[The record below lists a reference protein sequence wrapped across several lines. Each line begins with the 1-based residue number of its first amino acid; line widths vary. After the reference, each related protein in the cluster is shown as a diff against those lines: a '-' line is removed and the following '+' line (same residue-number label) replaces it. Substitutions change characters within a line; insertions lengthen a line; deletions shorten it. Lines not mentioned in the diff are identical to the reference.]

1 MANASTN
8 SGKSGTAAPRVK
20 QKRMTGGSSRLGMWL
35 GSIWRQRWLSLTS
48 AWILCAVGWAA
59 VALWPSHYMS
69 SAVVYADL
77 HRLIDQET
85 LAKSEAGNGS
95 SEQDPV
101 ALLRG
106 LLLNE
111 ESLSEVRN
119 ALILDDLSA
128 SSLGNDIMI
137 GSTAPTLFVASYH
150 HKDPGTAHQ
159 VLERLFQGLSE
170 RSSEAASEEAVGLQ
184 QQVAKLQD
192 QVQKAEE
199 NLAKFQ
205 QANASLVED
214 AAGQTA
220 EIPELEQEVADLRQK
235 IDNAVIER
243 DDIAGQLAQLPLE
256 QQQVSEASAEGGLS
270 ESQAEE
276 LAGLEAKLAELRERY
291 ADSHPYV
298 SAVVK
303 AIETLTAEADTAQQA
318 GAESR
323 EAEFNEQLDA
333 LKRQHEE
340 KIAELAAFNNELA
353 NKQREIDHLSALT
366 DSTTSVEAEQSRLEQ
381 AIDDLEASLVNLVA
395 RGGALER
402 QTDNETGQEDGNV
415 GQTSFRLING
425 PNLPDKPT
433 GPARL
438 LCLALV
444 LLGGVT
450 VGGGIAVLRNRSK
463 GVFESAWQLKQR
475 FDVGVLGTVSEV
487 LSPAE
492 QKRLG
497 HSRLVFGLCCAG
509 LLCLFSG
516 LAVAELMN
524 VLTPWGDRL
533 RTELL
538 G

>member
-1 MANASTN
+1 MAKSSTENGNA
-8 SGKSGTAAPRVK
+8 GIAAPRMK
-20 QKRMTGGSSRLGMWL
+20 QKRMIGGSSRLGMWL

-48 AWILCAVGWAA
+48 AWMLCAAGWAA

-85 LAKSEAGNGS
+85 LADSQAAENS
-95 SEQDPV
+95 SEQAPV
-101 ALLRG
+101 ALLKG
-106 LLLNE
+106 LLLSE
-111 ESLSEVRN
+111 ESLSNIRN
-119 ALILDDLSA
+119 ALTLDELSA
-128 SSLGNDIMI
+128 SNLRSDIMI

-150 HKDPGTAHQ
+150 HKDPGIAHQ
-159 VLERLFQGLSE
+159 VLERLFLGLSE
-170 RSSEAASEEAVGLQ
+170 RTSEAASEETVGLQ
-184 QQVAKLQD
+184 QQVADLQG

-205 QANASLVED
+205 QANAGLADD

-235 IDNAVIER
+235 IANAVLER
-243 DDIAGQLAQLPLE
+243 DEVAGQLAELPRE
-256 QQQVSEASAEGGLS
+256 QQASEEASAEGGLS
-270 ESQAEE
+270 ENQAEE
-276 LAGLEAKLAELRERY
+276 LVELETKLDELRERY

-298 SAVVK
+298 SAVIK
-303 AIETLTAEADTAQQA
+303 AIETLTAQA
-318 GAESR
+318 GADQQA
-323 EAEFNEQLDA
+323 EAESTESDFGEQLA
-333 LKRQHEE
+333 GLKRQHEQ
-340 KIAELAAFNNELA
+340 KIAALAELNNELA

-366 DSTTSVEAEQSRLEQ
+366 DGTTSVEAEQSRLEQ

-402 QTDNETGQEDGNV
+402 QEDNQTGQENGNAE
-415 GQTSFRLING
+415 QTSFRLING

-433 GPARL
+433 GPPRL
-438 LCLALV
+438 LWLVLV
-444 LLGGVT
+444 LLGGVAM
-450 VGGGIAVLRNRSK
+450 GGGIAVLRNRSK

-492 QKRLG
+492 QKQLG
-497 HSRLVFGLCCAG
+497 HSRLVFGFCCAG

-516 LAVAELMN
+516 LAIAELLN